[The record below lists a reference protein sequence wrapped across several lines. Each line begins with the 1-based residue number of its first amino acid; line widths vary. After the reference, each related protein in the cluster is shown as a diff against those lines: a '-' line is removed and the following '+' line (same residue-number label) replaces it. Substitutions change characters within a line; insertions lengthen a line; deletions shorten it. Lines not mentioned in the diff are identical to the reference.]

1 MIVTDSIKPPR
12 VSVIVPVYNAEKTLK
27 QCIDSLLSQTF
38 SDIEIVCVNDA
49 SKDKSQ
55 KIIEE
60 YMRKDDR
67 VKIITQEHSGR
78 ALTRNKGRYLARGEY
93 ILFMN
98 SDDYAKTDMI
108 EKLYKNAKEH
118 ESDIVLFSLTNF
130 NPLTMEFFD
139 EEFPLKEFSED
150 YDNRSFSPQETYDFM
165 FNISPNP
172 LTKMFRREF
181 LERKNISF
189 IKGLNYEQYLFF
201 IQAYISASNI
211 SLLRQPLLVH
221 RENNQKGFKEDAKK
235 LDLFKIMNLIK
246 EFLVRKKMYKELKY
260 QFEKFK
266 KNVLVHWYN
275 TIQSHRVRFIYHWK
289 LFLTYPFQKWDIS

>member
-12 VSVIVPVYNAEKTLK
+12 VSVIIPVYNAEKTLK

-55 KIIEE
+55 KIIED

-67 VKIITQEHSGR
+67 VKIITQEHLGR

-108 EKLYKNAKEH
+108 EKLYKNAKEY

-201 IQAYISASNI
+201 IQAYMSASNI

-221 RENNQKGFKEDAKK
+221 RENTQKGFKEDIKK

-246 EFLVRKKMYKELKY
+246 EFLVRKKMYKELRY

-266 KNVLVHWYN
+266 KNVLVYWYN
-275 TIQSHRVRFIYHWK
+275 TIKSHRVRFIYHWK